1 MNTMM
6 LPIIS
11 AAIFFTYIAFIWV
24 RYGVQPSVS
33 ESYYCLP
40 EKYKFVFTLVMW
52 GFTLPL
58 MIAANSLLMFIAGS
72 GIFFVGAAAAFKQPM
87 TRTVHYVAA
96 AVGIAFGVVWIISV
110 GLWWLPLMYVLCSAS
125 FWFVLDEEKIWWIE
139 ILSFTLIILA
149 FILK

>member
-1 MNTMM
+1 MI
-6 LPIIS
+6 LPTIS
-11 AAIFFTYIAFIWV
+11 AVIFFSYIAFILV

-58 MIAANSLLMFIAGS
+58 MFAANSLLMMLAGT
-72 GIFFVGAAAAFKQPM
+72 GIFFVGAAVAFKQPM

-96 AVGIAFGVVWIISV
+96 ALGIGFGMVWIISV